1 MTANVQDIVVP
12 TAGDGGDDA
21 SGRSGGRPNQ
31 AVTLPVA
38 LDSSTGEVLVRK
50 ATGKT
55 RVRKGQTEEQYLEQ
69 LQQYF
74 VRDGGP
80 ELTDEGWLDRG
91 APAAPARTKQERH
104 RLAAVYQRLY
114 FLGRRREAAAV
125 AHQLLQTYAG
135 PGAPPQL
142 ARELAELE
150 HVIAADPAEP

>member
-1 MTANVQDIVVP
+1 MTASVQDIVVP
-12 TAGDGGDDA
+12 TAGDSAGGRD
-21 SGRSGGRPNQ
+21 GRPNQ

-38 LDSSTGEVLVRK
+38 LDSATGEVLVRK

-55 RVRKGQTEEQYLEQ
+55 RVRKGQTEEQYCEQ

-74 VRDGGP
+74 ERDGGP
-80 ELTDEGWLDRG
+80 ECTDEGWLDRA
-91 APAAPARTKQERH
+91 APAAAARTKQERQ

-114 FLGRRREAAAV
+114 FLGRRRDAAAV
-125 AHQLLQTYAG
+125 ARQLLQTYAG
-135 PGAPPQL
+135 AGAPPQL